1 MLGDFY
7 AKYPQVND
15 EILNLDWVINK
26 IKSMDT
32 MLTQW
37 LAEAEELRQII
48 ATTIPGMQNDISTL
62 YGDIDSI
69 EASITDL
76 RSSIADLPTI
86 RNDIAGLKE
95 IDKELQD
102 QIDKINTDYSEI
114 FSMFDNIYYRLDH
127 ISEIVGAELMSKIYD
142 LQTEFYIIKA
152 GLENEMEA
160 INERMDS
167 IDTSVYNPWAGYR
180 VDQDLND
187 KMIYRDLADM
197 VPTAS
202 EYAGLGLS
210 ADDYDEYE
218 INAYEYAVRGKK
230 HFHFD
235 WCFSPLWGV
244 RQAIGNVLT
253 SIINYMMGTLTAT
266 EYSALDLDADAY
278 SNLDLTAEG
287 YYTYNVNGSGLTAD
301 DYSAI
306 SHLNSGLLIS

>member
-1 MLGDFY
+1 MISDFY

-32 MLTQW
+32 MLTEW

-48 ATTIPGMQNDISTL
+48 ANTIPGMQDDISTL
-62 YGDIDSI
+62 YGDINTI
-69 EASITDL
+69 EASILNL
-76 RSSIADLPTI
+76 RTSIADLPTI
-86 RNDIAGLKE
+86 RNDIAGLKQ
-95 IDKELQD
+95 IDKELQE
-102 QIDKINTDYSEI
+102 QINKINTNYSEI
-114 FSMFDNIYYRLDH
+114 FAMFDNIYYRLDH
-127 ISEIVGAELMSKIYD
+127 ISEIVGAELMARIYK
-142 LQTEFYIIKA
+142 LQEEFYIMKA
-152 GLENEMEA
+152 DLENQMKE
-160 INERMDS
+160 ISDRMDA

-180 VDQDLND
+180 VDQDTND

-210 ADDYDEYE
+210 ADDYDDYE

-235 WCFSPLWGV
+235 WCFSPLWGI
-244 RQAIGNVLT
+244 RQAVGNVLT

-278 SNLDLTAEG
+278 SNLDLTAEA

>member
-48 ATTIPGMQNDISTL
+48 ATTIPGMQSDISTL
-62 YGDIDSI
+62 YSDIDSI
-69 EASITDL
+69 EASITNL
-76 RSSIADLPTI
+76 RNSIADLPTI
-86 RNDIAGLKE
+86 RNDVAGLKQ
-95 IDKELQD
+95 IDKELQN
-102 QIDKINTDYSEI
+102 QIDKINTDYNEI

-127 ISEIVGAELMSKIYD
+127 ITEIVGAELMSKIYD

-210 ADDYDEYE
+210 ADDYDDYE

-244 RQAIGNVLT
+244 KQAVGNVLT